1 MMPQPPVQSQ
11 AQPQP
16 MMPIQ
21 PQPAMPAQPA
31 QPAMPAMPAMPAQP
45 APEPEDSNPDE
56 TKDKKYLWLKW
67 CQNRRALKKREGA
80 MQKKAED
87 IAAKEAVNN
96 ELRMEI
102 EEAKECLER
111 KQAEVRE
118 RCGCAWEV

>member
-31 QPAMPAMPAMPAQP
+31 QPAMPAMPAQP

>member
-1 MMPQPPVQSQ
+1 
-11 AQPQP
+11 
-16 MMPIQ
+16 
-21 PQPAMPAQPA
+21 
-31 QPAMPAMPAMPAQP
+31 
-45 APEPEDSNPDE
+45 
-56 TKDKKYLWLKW
+56 
-67 CQNRRALKKREGA
+67 

>member
-1 MMPQPPVQSQ
+1 
-11 AQPQP
+11 
-16 MMPIQ
+16 
-21 PQPAMPAQPA
+21 
-31 QPAMPAMPAMPAQP
+31 MPAQP